1 MVIKVS
7 NSNSIDGIGVT
18 SDILTARAGLSFLVK
33 YLHKISIFPILERL
47 FGSMRKNAKGEPVF
61 EIFKQI
67 FCFLFDGTSRHL
79 VHFDALKKDPGYAA
93 GIETASDN
101 MVSSHSIK
109 RFFKG
114 FSWYRMWLYRRL
126 LQQLFM
132 WRLRM
137 VKPAVIELGMDTMV
151 MDNDEA
157 RKRHGVQPTYKKVKG
172 FQPLQMTWGR
182 FIIDAVFRGGK
193 KHSNDED
200 TAVQMVT
207 HIVAFIRK
215 HYGKNVPIIIRLDA
229 GFFDQKLFQVF
240 EELGIGYICS
250 GKIYEEMK
258 TMAERTESSQWG
270 QYQNKL
276 QSWDYLELGDRRGTW
291 DKFRRAFLCRPV
303 VKGKQ
308 LVLDFVR
315 PLSIIYTNIG
325 MGQNIDKYLIEA
337 GQTHF
342 LKTKGIIASY
352 HSRGAD
358 ELVHRNLKDFGFEEL
373 PFKCFAPNAAFYY
386 TMLVAFFLFETF
398 KEDVCQAV
406 VPVVSFATTVR
417 RKIIDIAAKIVRT
430 SGMVILKV
438 AAATMEQVNVA
449 KLWELSNAPPR
460 FAWA

>member
-1 MVIKVS
+1 MVIKAN

-18 SDILTARAGLSFLVK
+18 SDILTSRAGLSFLVK
-33 YLHKISIFPILERL
+33 YFDNIAIFPILERL
-47 FGSMRKNAKGEPVF
+47 FGSMRKNAKGEPVS
-61 EIFKQI
+61 EIFKQV

-93 GIETASDN
+93 GIETSSDN
-101 MVSSHSIK
+101 MLSSHSVK
-109 RFFKG
+109 RFFNG
-114 FSWYRMWLYRRL
+114 FSWHRIWLYRRL
-126 LQQLFM
+126 LQQIFL
-132 WRLRM
+132 WRLRL
-137 VKPAVIELGMDTMV
+137 VKPVVIELGLDTMV

-172 FQPLQMTWGR
+172 FQPLQMTWER

-200 TAVQMVT
+200 TAAQMVT
-207 HIVAFIRK
+207 HIVNFIRK
-215 HYGKNVPIIIRLDA
+215 HYGEDVPIIIRLDA

-240 EELGIGYICS
+240 EELGIGYNCG
-250 GKIYEEMK
+250 GKRYEEMK
-258 TMAERTESSQWG
+258 TMIEKADSSHWG
-270 QYQNKL
+270 RYQNKL

-303 VKGKQ
+303 AEGKQ
-308 LVLDFVR
+308 LVLDFAR
-315 PLSIIYTNIG
+315 PLTIIYTNIG
-325 MGQNIDKYLIEA
+325 MGQKIDNYLIEA
-337 GQTHF
+337 QQTHF
-342 LKTKGIIASY
+342 LKPEGIISSY

-358 ELVHRNLKDFGFEEL
+358 ELVHRSLKDFGFEEL
-373 PFKCFAPNAAFYY
+373 PFKRFAPNAALYY

-430 SGMVILKV
+430 SGKIILKV
-438 AAATMEQVNVA
+438 AAATMEQVNFA
-449 KLWELSNAPPR
+449 KLWERSNAPPQ